1 MGGKILEENKKENPL
16 YSDTAYDDAFRT
28 MEGRCDDLL
37 IPFVGHMFGEK
48 FDKNAFVR
56 RLRNEHFIEHQNGSE
71 EKRTTDSL
79 FEIISNGLAKRYHL
93 ECESSKY
100 DGTILIRIFEYGAQ
114 IAKDTAEGDLYHAKL
129 KFPNTGLLLLRA
141 SSDVPVNGVIE
152 VAFPNGENVSYSVP
166 IVKMSDYSIEYIF
179 NEKLFMLIPFLIFN
193 FENEL
198 PKLNKSEES
207 LNEFIR
213 MYNEIFDKLE
223 DEQQAGTLS
232 ALSLSAIIKLTYSV
246 AYKITMK
253 QDNVQKKVGDVMG
266 GKVLDLPEFR
276 IYDQGKAEG
285 KAEGSELK
293 LIQMIC
299 RKMEKGKT
307 IAIIAEE
314 LEEKEDEIKKI
325 YDIALKY
332 APNYDSEQIHAEL
345 NKDKVSSN

>member
-1 MGGKILEENKKENPL
+1 M
-16 YSDTAYDDAFRT
+16 
-28 MEGRCDDLL
+28 
-37 IPFVGHMFGEK
+37 
-48 FDKNAFVR
+48 
-56 RLRNEHFIEHQNGSE
+56 
-71 EKRTTDSL
+71 
-79 FEIISNGLAKRYHL
+79 
-93 ECESSKY
+93 
-100 DGTILIRIFEYGAQ
+100 
-114 IAKDTAEGDLYHAKL
+114 
-129 KFPNTGLLLLRA
+129 
-141 SSDVPVNGVIE
+141 
-152 VAFPNGENVSYSVP
+152 SV
-166 IVKMSDYSIEYIF
+166 
-179 NEKLFMLIPFLIFN
+179 
-193 FENEL
+193 
-198 PKLNKSEES
+198 
-207 LNEFIR
+207 
-213 MYNEIFDKLE
+213 
-223 DEQQAGTLS
+223 
-232 ALSLSAIIKLTYSV
+232 SLSAIIKLTYSV

-332 APNYDSEQIHAEL
+332 APNYDSEQIYAEL